1 MKLFQLGN
9 LLFHTFQLILTN
21 FPFRAKL
28 HKWLDHRL
36 LYTFQHM
43 LSWLYTT
50 VSSIEYCYWLHCSSI
65 RIKLWF
71 EYLLPYWKKDQTLIS
86 TNNIKKLKV
95 HLSFGQRNHLF
106 SFTLLAV
113 RVRRQFSRETSEKCK
128 EKMRYL
134 FAYIPRHSPMTF
146 CPHLSSDLWSAR
158 SLELTKPFRIGN
170 YISHHPQERRTL
182 QRILPFQN
190 QRGIVSHVLICTFT
204 NRLQSAI
211 AVICHNP
218 VLWLIT

>member
-1 MKLFQLGN
+1 MPPFAVNFNISLHEKISHSTKIAINRIPSTPSVVHTLSLSNGP
-9 LLFHTFQLILTN
+9 FH
-21 FPFRAKL
+21 
-28 HKWLDHRL
+28 
-36 LYTFQHM
+36 
-43 LSWLYTT
+43 
-50 VSSIEYCYWLHCSSI
+50 
-65 RIKLWF
+65 LW
-71 EYLLPYWKKDQTLIS
+71 
-86 TNNIKKLKV
+86 
-95 HLSFGQRNHLF
+95 NHLV
-106 SFTLLAV
+106 SFTLFAV
-113 RVRRQFSRETSEKCK
+113 RIRRPLSRETYEKCK
-128 EKMRYL
+128 EKTRYL
-134 FAYIPRHSPMTF
+134 FAYIHRHNPMTF
-146 CPHLSSDLWSAR
+146 WPCLSSDPWSAR